1 MSSAPVNAEQIGDV
15 HDIRRR
21 NLRFLID
28 EYAGGNLTHFVEV
41 TLRDTMSY
49 KGLQRVTSQKMKRN
63 LGSTLARRI
72 EKQLQFERGWM
83 DHDRSGAVHTM
94 TIPGGRSARVVRLA
108 ESIESLTP
116 PMRILIEKLVT
127 YHKRT
132 IVKRGVP

>member
-1 MSSAPVNAEQIGDV
+1 MSDPINAERIGDV
-15 HDIRRR
+15 NDIRRR

-49 KGLQRVTSQKMKRN
+49 KVLQRVASPKMKRN

-83 DHDRSGAVHTM
+83 DHDRSGAADTM
-94 TIPGGRSARVVRLA
+94 TVPGGRSARVVRLA

-116 PMRILIEKLVT
+116 RIRVLVEKLVA
-127 YHKRT
+127 
-132 IVKRGVP
+132 VLKRGVWKGGAP

>member
-1 MSSAPVNAEQIGDV
+1 MDIYE
-15 HDIRRR
+15 IRRS
-21 NLRFLID
+21 NLLLLID
-28 EYAGGNLTHFVEV
+28 EHANGNVTRFVEW
-41 TLRDTMSY
+41 TLNGSISY
-49 KGLQRVTSQKMKRN
+49 KGLQRVTTEATGPRKRRN

-83 DHDRSGAVHTM
+83 DHDRSGTVHTM
-94 TIPGGRSARVVRLA
+94 TVPGGRSERVVRLA